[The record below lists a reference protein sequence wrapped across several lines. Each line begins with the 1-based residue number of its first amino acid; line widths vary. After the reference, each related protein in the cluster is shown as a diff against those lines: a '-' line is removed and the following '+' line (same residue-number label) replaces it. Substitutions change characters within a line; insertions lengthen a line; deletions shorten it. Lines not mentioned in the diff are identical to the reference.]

1 MKPDFGC
8 VVGER
13 FLHPDCIMKTT
24 LVVASWNLA
33 RPEAAEMVRREL
45 YVKQNQSAIAHPVDQ
60 MDESGF
66 RCIGD
71 AVKHRLSEKRAADRH
86 PVQATD

>member
-1 MKPDFGC
+1 
-8 VVGER
+8 
-13 FLHPDCIMKTT
+13 
-24 LVVASWNLA
+24 
-33 RPEAAEMVRREL
+33 MVRHEL

-71 AVKHRLSEKRAADRH
+71 AVKHRLAKKRAADRH
-86 PVQATD
+86 AVQATD